1 MAKVATKSATLR
13 VLLVGSGGRE
23 SALAV
28 KLSQSP
34 LVERKYVAPG
44 NGGTAEGI
52 EKVFS
57 IDIDE
62 NDFVGLIR
70 MASDLK
76 INLTVPG
83 KWIIPYEVYQNNA
96 RCP

>member
-1 MAKVATKSATLR
+1 MAKVVTKPATLR
-13 VLLVGSGGRE
+13 VLLVGRGERE

-34 LVERKYVAPG
+34 LVERIYVAPG

-52 EKVFS
+52 ERVS
-57 IDIDE
+57 NIDIDE
-62 NDFVGLIR
+62 NGFTGLVR

-76 INLTVPG
+76 INLAVPG
-83 KWIIPYEVYQNNA
+83 KWTISYLA
-96 RCP
+96 